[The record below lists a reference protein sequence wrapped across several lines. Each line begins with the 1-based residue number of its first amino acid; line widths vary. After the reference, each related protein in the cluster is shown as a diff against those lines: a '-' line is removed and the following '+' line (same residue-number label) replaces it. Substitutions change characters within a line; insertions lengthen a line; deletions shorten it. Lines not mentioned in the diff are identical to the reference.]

1 MFNPIGF
8 VFFPNPCRFH
18 SHFLA
23 MTVAE
28 LSTILKCDKSS
39 YQMYITLE
47 LELKEVV
54 EANVVKLVSWQCL

>member
-1 MFNPIGF
+1 
-8 VFFPNPCRFH
+8 
-18 SHFLA
+18 

-28 LSTILKCDKSS
+28 LFTILKCDKSS